1 MTHTVTLSEQL
12 HNALQKRA
20 QSTHTSPDSLVEQWV
35 RERLDLE
42 QYAPLEWRR
51 GPSGWR
57 VGIKGTAID
66 VHTVVG
72 YSQVGYTPQEI
83 AEEILPALSLT
94 QIHTALRYYADF
106 PDEIDEAL
114 SRNDP
119 DMSKARLYRSLGPTL
134 YYQVTGSSTPP
145 HIIADAQPPYQDE

>member
-12 HNALQKRA
+12 YKALQKRA
-20 QSTHTSPDSLVEQWV
+20 QFTHTSPDRLAEQWMQ
-35 RERLDLE
+35 ERLDLE
-42 QYAPLEWRR
+42 QYVELEWRQ
-51 GPSGWR
+51 GASGWR
-57 VGIKGTAID
+57 VGIKGSAID

-83 AEEILPALSLT
+83 VEEMLPALSLT
-94 QIHTALRYYADF
+94 QVRAALRYYADF

-119 DMSKARLYRSLGPTL
+119 DMSKARLYRLLGPTL
-134 YYQVTGSSTPP
+134 YYQVTGSST
-145 HIIADAQPPYQDE
+145 